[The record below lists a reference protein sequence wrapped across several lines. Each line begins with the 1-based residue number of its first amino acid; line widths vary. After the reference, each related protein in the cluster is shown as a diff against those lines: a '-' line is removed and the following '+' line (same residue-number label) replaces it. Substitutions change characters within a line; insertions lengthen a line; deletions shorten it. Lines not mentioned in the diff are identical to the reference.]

1 MVRKMTKELFT
12 IGHSNHKIFDF
23 LRLLRS
29 HGINA
34 LVDVRSHPISRVHP
48 QFNKEVLAADLKK
61 AKIAYV
67 FLGRELG
74 ARRVESRCYV
84 DGRAEYGRIAALPI
98 FQEGLQRIREGIRRH
113 RIALMCAE
121 RDPLDCHR
129 GILVCR
135 HLRNEGVSIQHIR
148 EDGRLEPQMTFENRL
163 VDRLK
168 IEPDLFDGGQT
179 FEHLVEKAY
188 DMQGKKIAYV
198 QRRPGPTD
206 SPF

>member
-1 MVRKMTKELFT
+1 MIRELFT
-12 IGHSNHKIFDF
+12 IGHSDHKIFDF

-34 LVDVRSHPISRVHP
+34 LVDVRSHPISRAHH
-48 QFNKEVLAADLKK
+48 QYNKEVLAADLKK

-74 ARRVESRCYV
+74 ARRVESICYV
-84 DGRAEYGRIAALPI
+84 DGRADYGRIAALPI
-98 FQEGLQRIREGIRRH
+98 FREGLRRVREGICRY

-135 HLRNEGVSIQHIR
+135 HLRAEGISIQHIR
-148 EDGRLEPQMTFENRL
+148 EDGSLETQAAFERRL
-163 VDRLK
+163 VGRLQ
-168 IEPDLFDGGQT
+168 IEPDLFNGGRAFDQLLERA
-179 FEHLVEKAY
+179 F
-188 DMQGKKIAYV
+188 DIQGKKIAYV
-198 QRRPGPTD
+198 QRRTGATD
-206 SPF
+206 RLF

>member
-1 MVRKMTKELFT
+1 MMRELFT

-34 LVDVRSHPISRVHP
+34 LVDVRSHPVSRVHP
-48 QFNKEVLAADLKK
+48 QFNKKVLAADLKK

-74 ARRVESRCYV
+74 ARRVESSCYME
-84 DGRAEYGRIAALPI
+84 GRAEYDRIAALPI
-98 FQEGLQRIREGIRRH
+98 FQEGLRRIREGLRRY

-129 GILVCR
+129 GILICR
-135 HLRNEGVSIQHIR
+135 YLRNEGISIQHIR
-148 EDGRLEPQMTFENRL
+148 EDGSLEPQTALEKRL
-163 VDRLK
+163 VDRLE
-168 IEPDLFDGGQT
+168 IEPDLFNGGRAFDQ
-179 FEHLVEKAY
+179 LVEKAF
-188 DMQGKKIAYV
+188 DTQGKKIAYV
-198 QRRPGPTD
+198 QRSPGTTD
-206 SPF
+206 RR

>member
-1 MVRKMTKELFT
+1 MMRDLFT
-12 IGHSNHKIFDF
+12 IGHSDHKIFDF

-74 ARRVESRCYV
+74 ARRVEPSCYV
-84 DGRAEYGRIAALPI
+84 DGRAEHDRIAALPV
-98 FQEGLQRIREGIRRH
+98 FQEGLQRIREGIRRY

-135 HLRNEGVSIQHIR
+135 HLRNEGISIQHIR
-148 EDGRLEPQMTFENRL
+148 EDGSLESETAFEKRL
-163 VDRLK
+163 VDRLE
-168 IEPDLFDGGQT
+168 IEPDLFDGGQA
-179 FEHLVEKAY
+179 FDRLVEKAF
-188 DMQGKKIAYV
+188 DVQGKKIAYI
-198 QRRPGPTD
+198 QRRPGATD
-206 SPF
+206 PRN